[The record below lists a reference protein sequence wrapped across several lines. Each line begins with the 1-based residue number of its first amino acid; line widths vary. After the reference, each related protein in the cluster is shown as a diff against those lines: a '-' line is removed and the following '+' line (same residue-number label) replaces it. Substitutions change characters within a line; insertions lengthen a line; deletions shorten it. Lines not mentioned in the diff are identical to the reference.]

1 MLKRFTLIVFLLVGS
16 LSATDLSTMDSFR
29 SKVLTSAVSLYFQ
42 ARGYGTVENAT
53 VDTTKKTLN
62 FILAPE
68 GETQKLS
75 IVIGSYM
82 TLTIDNKEYLI
93 LQKVQTNR
101 VWLNRI
107 FADHMKEGIKIPLG
121 TMSKGMGSLILNI

>member
-1 MLKRFTLIVFLLVGS
+1 MKSYSVTQTERTPQKSILYRFYIS
-16 LSATDLSTMDSFR
+16 QD
-29 SKVLTSAVSLYFQ
+29 
-42 ARGYGTVENAT
+42 AT
-53 VDTTKKTLN
+53 VDTTKKTLS

-75 IVIGSYM
+75 IDIGSYM
-82 TLTIDNKEYLI
+82 TVTVDKQEYLI

-107 FADHMKEGIKIPLG
+107 FADHMQEGIKIPLG
-121 TMSKGMGSLILNI
+121 TASKGIGTLLLKL

>member
-1 MLKRFTLIVFLLVGS
+1 MLKRFALIVFLLVGS

>member
-1 MLKRFTLIVFLLVGS
+1 MLKRFALILLLLVGS
-16 LSATDLSTMDSFR
+16 LKATDLSTMDSFR

-82 TLTIDNKEYLI
+82 TLTVDNKEYLV

>member
-1 MLKRFTLIVFLLVGS
+1 MLRHSLIILFLLVVS
-16 LSATDLSTMDSFR
+16 VEAMELPSMDSLR
-29 SKVLTSAVSLYFQ
+29 SKVLSSAVSLYFQ
-42 ARGYGTVENAT
+42 ARGYGTVEDAT
-53 VDTTKKTLN
+53 VDTTKKTLS

-75 IVIGSYM
+75 IDIGSYM
-82 TLTIDNKEYLI
+82 TVTIDKQEYLI

-107 FADHMKEGIKIPLG
+107 FADHMQEGIKIPLG
-121 TMSKGMGSLILNI
+121 TASKGIGTLLLKL

>member
-68 GETQKLS
+68 GETQKLF
-75 IVIGSYM
+75 ITIGSYM
-82 TLTIDNKEYLI
+82 TFTIDNKEYLV

-107 FADHMKEGIKIPLG
+107 FAYHMKEGIKIPLG
-121 TMSKGMGSLILNI
+121 TMSKGVGSLILNI

>member
-1 MLKRFTLIVFLLVGS
+1 MLQRFILVLFLFLGS
-16 LSATDLSTMDSFR
+16 LQASDLSTMDSLR

-42 ARGYGTVENAT
+42 ARGYGSVENAT
-53 VDTTKKTLN
+53 VDTNKKTLN

-75 IVIGSYM
+75 IEIGSYM
-82 TLTIDNKEYLI
+82 TLTIDKQEYLI

-107 FADHMKEGIKIPLG
+107 FADHMKDGIKIPLG
-121 TMSKGMGSLILNI
+121 TVSKGVGSLLLNL

>member
-1 MLKRFTLIVFLLVGS
+1 MLKRSFIILLLLVGS
-16 LSATDLSTMDSFR
+16 IQAVELSTMDSFR
-29 SKVLTSAVSLYFQ
+29 SKVLASAVSLYFQ
-42 ARGYGTVENAT
+42 ARGYGTVQDAT
-53 VDTTKKTLN
+53 VDTTKKTLS

-75 IVIGSYM
+75 IDIGSYM
-82 TLTIDNKEYLI
+82 TVTVDKQEYLI

-107 FADHMKEGIKIPLG
+107 FADHMQEGIKIPLG
-121 TMSKGMGSLILNI
+121 TASKGIGTLLLKL

>member
-1 MLKRFTLIVFLLVGS
+1 MLQRFALILFLLVGS
-16 LSATDLSTMDSFR
+16 LQADELSTMDSFR

-42 ARGYGTVENAT
+42 ARGYGKVENAT

-82 TLTIDNKEYLI
+82 TLTIDSKEYLI

-121 TMSKGMGSLILNI
+121 TVSKGVGSLLLNL